1 MGLHA
6 FPNQELLHLPP
17 LTSQHEYKTI
27 LVLSYEIKEDWT
39 IQTER
44 GMYVLLFS
52 STFTRA
58 LDYYFFFNQLK
69 NPHFTILTHR
79 WNLFNLFIY
88 NLVLIFWLLEKFSL
102 KQAQS
107 TVFRQERSKMLIG
120 RHFILESLPPKY
132 RGKTKSPTKK
142 EKKKRLSYRWT
153 EIPKAVKKHPLNN
166 SEAISLALCS

>member
-1 MGLHA
+1 MLSQIWNFSICHLWLLSMNTKPYWCLA
-6 FPNQELLHLPP
+6 MKLRKIEQSKLKEACTCYSFPQHL
-17 LTSQHEYKTI
+17 QGHWI
-27 LVLSYEIKEDWT
+27 I
-39 IQTER
+39 I
-44 GMYVLLFS
+44 
-52 STFTRA
+52 
-58 LDYYFFFNQLK
+58 FFNQLK

-79 WNLFNLFIY
+79 WNLFSLFIY

-142 EKKKRLSYRWT
+142 EKKKRLSHRWT